1 MIIISSA
8 VVAGLAL
15 LLYFYQTSPSAT
27 DPQSAKVTVENQDKG
42 EQASSVSSAPS
53 ATNAEVETP
62 SNNQAENSAS
72 DQASN
77 QEQEASLQSQGQ
89 GEGKSGINLARV
101 RPDGNAIVAGES
113 QPGSTINL
121 MRDGK
126 IIGSAVASDQGEWVI
141 IPEELLD
148 LGSHLL
154 SIEIIHPDGR
164 KEIGELAL
172 AIDIISRDETPLV
185 ALVPYTEDSTATA
198 SVLQAPESLA
208 PKTVP
213 ESNTSTTNTPTTADQ
228 VVTTK
233 NDQADAGNAAEKT
246 ADESSPT
253 AAMAPRI
260 TIRSIQAL
268 NPKVMSVSGHAE
280 GGALVTMSIN
290 GQVMDEARPD
300 AQSIY
305 AVSLPIDKSL
315 ESFEVKAQLFDADNN
330 ALASA
335 RIRLSQAQIEQGMDG
350 NSLIVIHKG
359 DALWR
364 IAYKS
369 YGAGIRY
376 VDIVRQNATEID
388 DPDLIYPDQIFVIPN
403 G

>member
-101 RPDGNAIVAGES
+101 RPDGNAIVAGEA

-126 IIGSAVASDQGEWVI
+126 ITGSAVASDQGEWVI

-198 SVLQAPESLA
+198 SVLQAPESL
-208 PKTVP
+208 
-213 ESNTSTTNTPTTADQ
+213 SNANASAANETAVTKADQ
-228 VVTTK
+228 VDTSQ

-290 GQVMDEARPD
+290 GQVMETARPD
-300 AQSIY
+300 PQSMY

>member
-1 MIIISSA
+1 MKLSPYMIIIVSA
-8 VVAGLAL
+8 VFAGLAL

-27 DPQSAKVTVENQDKG
+27 DPQSAKVTVENQATNE
-42 EQASSVSSAPS
+42 EQGTTSNSASSASPSASAPS
-53 ATNAEVETP
+53 ANNTETNST
-62 SNNQAENSAS
+62 ST
-72 DQASN
+72 N
-77 QEQEASLQSQGQ
+77 QEREASLQ
-89 GEGKSGINLARV
+89 GEKKTGINLARV
-101 RPDGNAIVAGES
+101 RPDGNAIVAGQSE
-113 QPGSTINL
+113 PGSTINL

-141 IPEELLD
+141 IPEELLG

-154 SIEIIHPDGR
+154 SIEIIHPDGS

-185 ALVPYTEDSTATA
+185 ALVPYTEDSIATA
-198 SVLQAPESLA
+198 SVLQAPDGVAVTNSSAASTPVASTEPNNSQSEAEAVDENKGEA
-208 PKTVP
+208 PAVLT
-213 ESNTSTTNTPTTADQ
+213 
-228 VVTTK
+228 
-233 NDQADAGNAAEKT
+233 
-246 ADESSPT
+246 
-253 AAMAPRI
+253 PRI
-260 TIRSIQAL
+260 TIRFIQAL
-268 NPKVMSVSGHAE
+268 NPNVMSVSGNAE
-280 GGALVTMSIN
+280 GGAAVKVSVNDT
-290 GQVMDEARPD
+290 VMDEVRPD
-300 AQSIY
+300 AQAMY
-305 AVSLPIDKSL
+305 AVSLPVDNTL
-315 ESFEVKAQLFDADNN
+315 ERFELKAQLFDNEN
-330 ALASA
+330 KVLASA
-335 RIRLSQAQIEQGMDG
+335 RIRLNRAQIEQGIDG

>member
-1 MIIISSA
+1 M
-8 VVAGLAL
+8 
-15 LLYFYQTSPSAT
+15 
-27 DPQSAKVTVENQDKG
+27 VENQNSNG
-42 EQASSVSSAPS
+42 ETSA
-53 ATNAEVETP
+53 NTP
-62 SNNQAENSAS
+62 SSSPNSDQAS
-72 DQASN
+72 DQDSN
-77 QEQEASLQSQGQ
+77 QEQEAALQSQGQ

-101 RPDGNAIVAGES
+101 RPDGNAIVAGEA
-113 QPGSTINL
+113 QPGSTVNL

-228 VVTTK
+228 VDTSQ

-253 AAMAPRI
+253 VAMAPRI

-290 GQVMDEARPD
+290 GQVMDEA
-300 AQSIY
+300 
-305 AVSLPIDKSL
+305 
-315 ESFEVKAQLFDADNN
+315 
-330 ALASA
+330 
-335 RIRLSQAQIEQGMDG
+335 
-350 NSLIVIHKG
+350 
-359 DALWR
+359 
-364 IAYKS
+364 
-369 YGAGIRY
+369 
-376 VDIVRQNATEID
+376 
-388 DPDLIYPDQIFVIPN
+388 
-403 G
+403 

>member
-1 MIIISSA
+1 MKLSPYMIIISSA

-27 DPQSAKVTVENQDKG
+27 DPQSAKVTVENQNSNG
-42 EQASSVSSAPS
+42 ETSANTPSSSPNSGQADASS
-53 ATNAEVETP
+53 
-62 SNNQAENSAS
+62 
-72 DQASN
+72 SN
-77 QEQEASLQSQGQ
+77 QEQEAALQSQGQ

-198 SVLQAPESLA
+198 SVLQAPESL
-208 PKTVP
+208 
-213 ESNTSTTNTPTTADQ
+213 SNANASAANETAVTKADQ
-228 VVTTK
+228 VDSSQ
-233 NDQADAGNAAEKT
+233 NDQADAGNTAEKT

-300 AQSIY
+300 AQSMY